1 VQQLGKL
8 QNEMEIK
15 DIVSSDLEKE
25 QAIQSKTYH
34 SFRIEEEYWRLKSR
48 CLWLESRDRNTSYFH
63 HQFKARLSR
72 NHISEITTNDGKICK
87 GIDQI
92 KVATVSHFRHLYNK
106 ENDDNEEGS
115 KDFLK
120 NIPTLVTKEDNT
132 TLLSPT
138 NEEEIRK
145 IIWSMAPNKA
155 PGPDGFTIHFYRIC
169 WNIIKSDL
177 MRMIKGFLQK
187 AKLGGGTNST
197 FLALIPKDT
206 NPASFD
212 RFRPISLC
220 NASYKIIAKLLANR
234 IKPLLGKLISE
245 SQGGFVKGRHI
256 LDNVIL
262 VQEAMHSSKLRKE
275 KGMLIKLDM
284 ANAFDRVKLSFL
296 YQVLLS
302 FGFEQEFVNLIQAC
316 THSPW
321 IAPLV
326 NGGQQ
331 SSLNLRGG

>member
-1 VQQLGKL
+1 LSGNKNLKITKKALKEWSKLPESNPNTQRKESVQQLGKL
-8 QNEMEIK
+8 QNEMETI
-15 DIVSSDLEKE
+15 DIAKQIWKRSK
-25 QAIQSKTYH
+25 QAKCKTYR
-34 SFRIEEEYWRLKSR
+34 SFRKEEEYWRLKSR
-48 CLWLESRDRNTSYFH
+48 SLWLEAGDRNTSYFH
-63 HQFKARLSR
+63 RQFKARLSR
-72 NHISEITTNDGKICK
+72 NHISEITTNDGKLCK

-92 KVATVSHFRHLYNK
+92 KDVVVSHFHQLYSK
-106 ENDDNEEGS
+106 ENDDNEEGN
-115 KDFLK
+115 KEFLK
-120 NIPTLVTKEDNT
+120 NIPALVTKEDNT
-132 TLLSPT
+132 ALLSPT
-138 NEEEIRK
+138 NEEEISK
-145 IIWSMAPNKA
+145 IIWSMDPDKA

-177 MRMIKGFLQK
+177 IRMIKGFLQK
-187 AKLGGGTNST
+187 AKIGGSTNST
-197 FLALIPKDT
+197 FLALIPKET

-256 LDNVIL
+256 LDNVIQ
-262 VQEAMHSSKLRKE
+262 VQEAMHSSNLRKE

-302 FGFEQEFVNLIQAC
+302 FRI
-316 THSPW
+316 
-321 IAPLV
+321 
-326 NGGQQ
+326 
-331 SSLNLRGG
+331 